1 MSVWGTPALISCDGV
16 TPIVLKKEIFSSG
29 LKVSQPPGRLN
40 AMIYAG
46 IDETKAIVDIT
57 EGVAGRVGDAAA
69 GRCSIVTLVFVVA
82 Q

>member
-1 MSVWGTPALISCDGV
+1 
-16 TPIVLKKEIFSSG
+16 
-29 LKVSQPPGRLN
+29 
-40 AMIYAG
+40 MIYAG
-46 IDETKAIVDIT
+46 IDETKAIVAIT